1 MWVTRYNAALK
12 GHIAAWW
19 KLGYS
24 IGFVPTMG
32 ALHEGHLSLIAA
44 AKAECDKVVCSIFV
58 NPTQFNDPGDLE
70 RYPRPV
76 NRDIA
81 MLAGAECDLLYLP
94 DKEQIYPPGKAV
106 AAVPDPGPI
115 VTVMEGAHRPGHF
128 DGVMMVVR
136 RLLELVRPDALFMGQ
151 KDYQQVAVIRF
162 LIKYTEM
169 PVRLVSCPTLRA
181 SDGLALSSRNQ
192 LLTPVWREKAP
203 SIYKIL
209 METQEAFSA
218 GNPRELEERALQRLT
233 AEGFE
238 TDYFLI
244 VEGYTLQPWTS
255 DRDVD
260 LVVACVAV
268 RAGFVRLIDNLIL
281 RHP

>member
-1 MWVTRYNAALK
+1 MWIARYNAALK
-12 GHIAAWW
+12 GRIAAWR
-19 KLGYS
+19 KMGYS

-32 ALHEGHLSLIAA
+32 ALHDGHLSLIAA

-70 RYPRPV
+70 RYPRPA

-81 MLAGAECDLLYLP
+81 MLAGAACDLLYLP
-94 DKEQIYPPGKAV
+94 DKEQIYPPGKV
-106 AAVPDPGPI
+106 IAAVPDPGSI
-115 VTVMEGAHRPGHF
+115 VAVMEGAHRPGHF

-136 RLLELVRPDALFMGQ
+136 RLLELVKPDALFMGQ

-162 LIKYTEM
+162 LIKYMEM
-169 PVRLVSCPTLRA
+169 PVRLVACPTLRA

-209 METQEAFSA
+209 METQEAFSG

-238 TDYFLI
+238 TDYFFI
-244 VEGYTLQPWTS
+244 VDGYTLQPWTS
-255 DRDVD
+255 DSDVD

>member
-12 GHIAAWW
+12 GRIAAWR
-19 KLGYS
+19 KMGYS

-44 AKAECDKVVCSIFV
+44 AKSESDKVVCSIFV

-81 MLAGAECDLLYLP
+81 MLAEAACDLLYLP
-94 DKEQIYPPGKAV
+94 AKEQIYPPGKSV
-106 AAVPDPGPI
+106 AAVPDPGSI
-115 VTVMEGAHRPGHF
+115 VSVMEGAHRPGHF

-136 RLLELVRPDALFMGQ
+136 RLLELVKPDALFMGQ

-162 LIKYTEM
+162 LINHIEK

-181 SDGLALSSRNQ
+181 PDGLAMSSRNQ
-192 LLTPVWREKAP
+192 LLTPDWRKKAP
-203 SIYKIL
+203 SIYNIL
-209 METQEAFSA
+209 LATRAAFPE
-218 GNPRELEERALQRLT
+218 GNPRELEGRALQRLT
-233 AEGFE
+233 EEGFE
-238 TDYFLI
+238 TDYFSI
-244 VEGYTLQPWTS
+244 VDGYTLQPWTS
-255 DRDVD
+255 DSDTD